1 MTAAPRMDARAVAL
15 QALIACHR
23 QGAWSDSMLQSLLP
37 RAGLDRRDAA
47 LASRLCYSVLQNELL
62 LDWQLA
68 RFTKLD
74 RLQPVILEILRLA
87 ACQLLLLDKIPPS
100 AAVNEAVKQAKRYA
114 NPGAAGLVNGVLR
127 NLLRALPLPEP
138 EDLATRYSHPAPLV
152 ALLREA
158 CNSDAELEAL
168 LACDNTPAPLYL
180 QCNTVRTTAQ
190 ALQAQ
195 LEEAGIA
202 CQAHPWLPDCLTV
215 TGAGDLAALA
225 SYQAGLF
232 YVQDPAAKLAVLCA
246 GLRPGMRV
254 LDCCAA
260 PGGKSFAAAIAMEN
274 TGSITSCDIHEKKA
288 NRITQGAARMGLS
301 AISARA
307 LDARA
312 PQPDWR
318 GQMDAVLCDVPC
330 SGLGVIRKKPD
341 IRYKDLAQTVRLP
354 LLQRAILENQ
364 APYVRPGGVLLY
376 STCTILPRE
385 NAGVMAAFLADHPE
399 FFPEPLALPAGIA
412 EDAPGMVTLLPHKHG
427 TDGFYI
433 CKLRRAL

>member
-1 MTAAPRMDARAVAL
+1 M
-15 QALIACHR
+15 
-23 QGAWSDSMLQSLLP
+23 
-37 RAGLDRRDAA
+37 
-47 LASRLCYSVLQNELL
+47 
-62 LDWQLA
+62 
-68 RFTKLD
+68 
-74 RLQPVILEILRLA
+74 ILEILRLA

-215 TGAGDLAALA
+215 TGAGDLAA
-225 SYQAGLF
+225 AGALTRRALF
-232 YVQDPAAKLAVLCA
+232 YVQDPAAKLAVLCVRRC
-246 GLRPGMRV
+246 GPGCAC

-260 PGGKSFAAAIAMEN
+260 PGGKSFAAAIA
-274 TGSITSCDIHEKKA
+274 
-288 NRITQGAARMGLS
+288 
-301 AISARA
+301 
-307 LDARA
+307 
-312 PQPDWR
+312 
-318 GQMDAVLCDVPC
+318 
-330 SGLGVIRKKPD
+330 
-341 IRYKDLAQTVRLP
+341 
-354 LLQRAILENQ
+354 
-364 APYVRPGGVLLY
+364 
-376 STCTILPRE
+376 
-385 NAGVMAAFLADHPE
+385 
-399 FFPEPLALPAGIA
+399 
-412 EDAPGMVTLLPHKHG
+412 
-427 TDGFYI
+427 DGKY
-433 CKLRRAL
+433 RQHH

>member
-1 MTAAPRMDARAVAL
+1 
-15 QALIACHR
+15 
-23 QGAWSDSMLQSLLP
+23 
-37 RAGLDRRDAA
+37 
-47 LASRLCYSVLQNELL
+47 
-62 LDWQLA
+62 
-68 RFTKLD
+68 
-74 RLQPVILEILRLA
+74 
-87 ACQLLLLDKIPPS
+87 
-100 AAVNEAVKQAKRYA
+100 
-114 NPGAAGLVNGVLR
+114 
-127 NLLRALPLPEP
+127 
-138 EDLATRYSHPAPLV
+138 
-152 ALLREA
+152 
-158 CNSDAELEAL
+158 
-168 LACDNTPAPLYL
+168 
-180 QCNTVRTTAQ
+180 
-190 ALQAQ
+190 
-195 LEEAGIA
+195 
-202 CQAHPWLPDCLTV
+202 
-215 TGAGDLAALA
+215 
-225 SYQAGLF
+225 
-232 YVQDPAAKLAVLCA
+232 
-246 GLRPGMRV
+246 
-254 LDCCAA
+254 
-260 PGGKSFAAAIAMEN
+260 MEN

-341 IRYKDLAQTVRLP
+341 IRYKDLVQTVRLP

-364 APYVRPGGVLLY
+364 APYVRPGSVLLY

>member
-1 MTAAPRMDARAVAL
+1 MTAAPKMDARAVAL

-254 LDCCAA
+254 
-260 PGGKSFAAAIAMEN
+260 F
-274 TGSITSCDIHEKKA
+274 
-288 NRITQGAARMGLS
+288 
-301 AISARA
+301 
-307 LDARA
+307 
-312 PQPDWR
+312 
-318 GQMDAVLCDVPC
+318 
-330 SGLGVIRKKPD
+330 
-341 IRYKDLAQTVRLP
+341 RL
-354 LLQRAILENQ
+354 
-364 APYVRPGGVLLY
+364 
-376 STCTILPRE
+376 
-385 NAGVMAAFLADHPE
+385 
-399 FFPEPLALPAGIA
+399 
-412 EDAPGMVTLLPHKHG
+412 
-427 TDGFYI
+427 
-433 CKLRRAL
+433 LRRPRR